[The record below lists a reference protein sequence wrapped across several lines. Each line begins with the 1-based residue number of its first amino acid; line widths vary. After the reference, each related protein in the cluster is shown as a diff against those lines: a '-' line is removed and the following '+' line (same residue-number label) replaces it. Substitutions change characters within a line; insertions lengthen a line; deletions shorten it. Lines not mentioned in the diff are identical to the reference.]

1 MSYQIIDSPDITE
14 PITLAEQKAYSR
26 IDADYSS
33 EDSDLSGLIS
43 AARAVIEGW
52 LNVGLANRDVQ
63 VQWNGYPLQL
73 PLSPNVSVATVMS
86 DTVTLLSTDYTVS
99 AWQNKTIAINSV
111 GSTGI
116 EWFYA
121 QDNSYVTHWT
131 WYIDNVTTGTVYTVT
146 YNTGYTSELLPKALK
161 QAIMA
166 QVDWMY
172 KNRGEPNA
180 SSVCPQAVLL
190 ASSYSRNLV
199 L

>member
-1 MSYQIIDSPDITE
+1 MQYQIIDSTDITE

-33 EDSDLSGLIS
+33 EDSDLIGLIS

-52 LNVGLANRDVQ
+52 LNVGLANRNVQ

-73 PLSPNVSVATVMS
+73 PLSPNGSVESVSDGTADLPT
-86 DTVTLLSTDYTVS
+86 TDYTVS
-99 AWQNKTIAINSV
+99 AWQNKTIWINSESAKNV
-111 GSTGI
+111 
-116 EWFYA
+116 EWYYSV
-121 QDNSYVTHWT
+121 DNSYITPWT
-131 WYIDNVTTGTVYTVT
+131 WNVSASDTVYTVT
-146 YNTGYTSELLPKALK
+146 YNTGYTPELLPKALK

>member
-43 AARAVIEGW
+43 AARTVIEGW

-73 PLSPNVSVATVMS
+73 PLSPNGAVDSVSDGEDILPT
-86 DTVTLLSTDYTVS
+86 TDYTVS

-121 QDNSYVTHWT
+121 QDNSYVTPWS
-131 WYIDNVTTGTVYTVT
+131 WSVSESDTVYTVK
-146 YNTGYTSELLPKALK
+146 YNTGYTSELLPKSLK

-190 ASSYSRNLV
+190 ASSYSLNLV

>member
-1 MSYQIIDSPDITE
+1 MYQIIDDATDITE
-14 PITLAEQKAYSR
+14 PVTLAEQKAYSR
-26 IDADYSS
+26 IDADYAS
-33 EDSDLSGLIS
+33 EDNDLMGLMIG
-43 AARAVIEGW
+43 ARCIIEGW
-52 LNVGLANRDVQ
+52 LNVGLANRDVK
-63 VQWNGYPLQL
+63 VEWNGIPLQL
-73 PLSPNVSVATVMS
+73 PLSPNFAVASVTEGE
-86 DTVTLLSTDYTVS
+86 TTLPIDEYTVS
-99 AWQNKTIAINSV
+99 TQQNKTIYVNAL
-111 GSTGI
+111 GSGGM

-121 QDNSYVTHWT
+121 IDNSYVTPWT
-131 WYIDNVTTGTVYTVT
+131 WSVSESDTVYTVT
-146 YNTGYTSELLPKALK
+146 YNTGYEPAQLPKALK

>member
-73 PLSPNVSVATVMS
+73 PLSPNVSVGSVLSGA
-86 DTVTLLSTDYTVS
+86 DTLPTTDYTVS
-99 AWQNKTIAINSV
+99 AWQNKTIWINSESAKNV
-111 GSTGI
+111 

-121 QDNSYVTHWT
+121 QDNSYVTP
-131 WYIDNVTTGTVYTVT
+131 WYEHVNSTGTIYTVT
-146 YNTGYTSELLPKALK
+146 YNTGYTSENLPKALK

>member
-73 PLSPNVSVATVMS
+73 PLSPNGAVGSVSDGT
-86 DTVTLLSTDYTVS
+86 DTLPTTDYTVS
-99 AWQNKTIAINSV
+99 AWQNKTIWINSESAKNV
-111 GSTGI
+111 

-121 QDNSYVTHWT
+121 QDNSYVTP
-131 WYIDNVTTGTVYTVT
+131 WYEHVNSTCTIYTVT
-146 YNTGYTSELLPKALK
+146 YNTGYTSENLPKALK

-180 SSVCPQAVLL
+180 SSVCPQAVLI